1 MKKTTPIYDD
11 SLEVQLTDMLCKLD
25 ENPIVNFDH
34 IGSSS
39 YKGHLLSDTE
49 QGFQNFIHVNLYLK
63 FLEYFENYKVKCI
76 NTYAVKTN
84 FLPVAKRL
92 FLQYENAMN
101 NLVVLIRD
109 SNPGNR
115 AAAVRA
121 LGLLAVRDTRNT
133 AAKSHL
139 QYLKTNEKDPL
150 VIQAREE
157 TMTKI
162 SNA

>member
-1 MKKTTPIYDD
+1 MGKIEKI
-11 SLEVQLTDMLCKLD
+11 EKLVTKGKSEKVVALVRD
-25 ENPIVNFDH
+25 KDAAVREAA
-34 IGSSS
+34 IGALG
-39 YKGHLLSDTE
+39 KIGD
-49 QGFQNFIHVNLYLK
+49 
-63 FLEYFENYKVKCI
+63 
-76 NTYAVKTN
+76 
-84 FLPVAKRL
+84 
-92 FLQYENAMN
+92 ENAMN

-150 VIQAREE
+150 VIQALEE